1 MNFKISKLGYF
12 LPEKIETSK
21 ELSIKINKSEKWIIS
36 RTGIH
41 ERRIAD
47 IDVDAMGARAIESIA
62 LNELPDLIINASGV
76 GKQVLPDTSVFIQ
89 KELGWSGIPSFSIHA
104 TCLSFMTALL
114 NAGSLINSGI
124 YNRILIV
131 SSERGTKGRNYS
143 EPESASL
150 LGDAA
155 ACVVV
160 EMDENQLSSL
170 DYWWMKTWPE
180 GANLTE
186 VRGGGTALHPHDK
199 LTTFDDNL
207 FHMDG
212 PKVYRMARKK
222 VYGLINLILKENNIS
237 QDDIDLVIPHQASG
251 SAVQAYVKYGGFPKE
266 KVMDIIATTGNCVA
280 ASIPLAMAIAFENG
294 QLKRGDRVLIIGTGA
309 GLSAAG
315 MLITF

>member
-1 MNFKISKLGYF
+1 MNFKISKLGSF

-62 LNELPDLIINASGV
+62 LNEPPDLIINASGV

-207 FHMDG
+207 FQFQSFRDKYTFMG
-212 PKVYRMARKK
+212 
-222 VYGLINLILKENNIS
+222 N
-237 QDDIDLVIPHQASG
+237 LVIGTDFMLH
-251 SAVQAYVKYGGFPKE
+251 AVMSFSSSE
-266 KVMDIIATTGNCVA
+266 
-280 ASIPLAMAIAFENG
+280 
-294 QLKRGDRVLIIGTGA
+294 
-309 GLSAAG
+309 
-315 MLITF
+315 